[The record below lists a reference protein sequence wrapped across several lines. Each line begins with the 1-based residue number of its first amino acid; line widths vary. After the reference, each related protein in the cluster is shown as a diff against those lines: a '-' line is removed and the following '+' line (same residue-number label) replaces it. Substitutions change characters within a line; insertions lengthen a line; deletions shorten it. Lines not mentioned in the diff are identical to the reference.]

1 MSKGSRTIELTT
13 SQVNLFK
20 DCRRHYE
27 FSYKEM
33 LKPVN
38 ESEAL
43 EVGTSYHEKVEEI
56 IKTGDFE
63 RTGDKTDA
71 MANAFKKYILPQL
84 GEIVSVEEEFRERIS
99 RGIYLKGKIDARGN
113 DCLIEHKT
121 TGQYIDDKYMYRVNF
136 FNDQVSNYL
145 IAKGINQNVKYTVIV
160 KPTIRQTKKETL
172 DEFLERCE
180 SWYEEDTDKKIA
192 VFDVYRT
199 DEELAEQKNVLIQ
212 IAKEIKKGIYY
223 RNEKSCLILGCPF
236 LSICKNYDSSI
247 MPIDFIKKEKVNE
260 ELRGEF

>member
-1 MSKGSRTIELTT
+1 MKGSRTIELTT

-27 FSYKEM
+27 FSYKEL
-33 LKPVN
+33 LKPIV

-43 EVGTSYHEKVEEI
+43 TTGSSYHDKVEQI
-56 IKTGDFE
+56 LKTGDFE
-63 RTGDKTDA
+63 RTMDKTDA
-71 MANAFKKYILPQL
+71 MAIAFKKYILPQL
-84 GEIVSVEEEFRERIS
+84 GGIVAVEEEFRERIA
-99 RGIYLKGKIDARGN
+99 RGIYLKGKIDARGP

-121 TGQYIDDKYMYRVNF
+121 SGQFIDDKYMYRVNF

-145 IAKGINQNVKYTVIV
+145 IAKGTNQNVRYTVIV

-172 DEFLERCE
+172 EEYIERCVK
-180 SWYEEDTDKKIA
+180 WYDEDTERKIQ

-199 DEELAEQKNVLIQ
+199 DQELAEQKNVLIS
-212 IAKEIKKGIYY
+212 IAREIKKGNYY

-236 LSICKNYDSSI
+236 LSICKNYDAEVL
-247 MPIDFIKKEKVNE
+247 PVNFIKKEAVNE
-260 ELRGEF
+260 ELKGEF